1 MQTKLSTFAARL
13 SESAWL
19 AALIIVPILF
29 NIYTERVFEEDKIPL
44 FRSIALVILIALV
57 VWGVERG
64 RRSVFQV
71 EGRPLWKVPLVLPAL
86 ALVAA
91 YLIATIFSIV
101 PRISWW
107 GAYIRRQG
115 TYTFLSYVVVF
126 FAIILLVRHRRQV
139 ERIVTIILITSLPA
153 SLYGVLQHFGRDP
166 LPWGGDVT
174 ERVASVAGNPIFIG
188 AYLIMVVPL
197 TLVRVIENFARL
209 LEEPSEGES
218 DSDYIAPSLL
228 AGGYLFLLIIQ
239 LLVIVYAQSR
249 GPIIGL
255 GAGLVFF
262 GVVFAL
268 RRRIRWLTLSITG
281 LAIASMLFL
290 VVFNLPNSP
299 LEPLRSVKY
308 LGRLGSVFELEGGTG
323 KVRVLIWEGALDLL
337 AANPVRDVVGYGP
350 EAMYVA
356 FNPHYPPDLA
366 HYEARNASPDRSHN
380 ETFDSLVMTGV
391 LGFAAQLLL
400 FGSFFY
406 FVLRWLG
413 MINNPAQRNVFVA
426 TAALGGTLGALLP
439 AMIEG
444 SFKLSGVGLPAGI
457 AVGLIIY
464 LLAYAVTHL
473 DQRET
478 TQQPYSLLLIGLLAA
493 VMAHFVE
500 VHFGI
505 AIGATRLSFWTFLAL
520 AVVVGVPL
528 LQPEGAAVPAQTTS
542 ARKASRRGRRERR
555 RPAEPAPEE
564 RPFLSATFLALSL
577 MVGVLLIVMVFNFF
591 APNLSLSAKG
601 YAIPWLFTGTWAFG
615 ALVAVSE
622 AAFESGDQRG
632 WLRRGGVYAGLTL
645 GLLLIFLA
653 IYLPWLRWEPP
664 AGEITPDQLRGIG
677 AHLANNVTL
686 LYLFVLAIIVGAAFA
701 LLRDEPLPTALART
715 PGWQVAGYAVL
726 ALAAIPIIVATN
738 LNVSRADIFNKQGT
752 GYEGARQWD
761 AAIVLYEQA
770 LRLQPNEDRYF
781 LNLGR
786 AFMEKARTLQGQPE
800 QRDFYLQQALT
811 VLERAQATNPRNTD
825 HTRNLASLH
834 RVWATMTENPDERQR
849 HLDLAEKYYADAV
862 QLSPNNAAL
871 WNDWAALYL
880 DQGQT
885 DRALEKLEHSL
896 ALDQKYQDTY
906 LLLGSAYLN
915 TEEWEQALDA
925 YDQALALNPRAIQAY
940 SGKAFAYSRLG
951 ATDEAIAANQAAL
964 QIDPNDFISHRNL
977 ALLYQQNGQL
987 DLAMQ
992 EAEVALGL
1000 AGPNDRPALESFIA
1014 QLRQQMAPSAGG

>member
-19 AALIIVPILF
+19 AVLIIVPILF

-44 FRSIALVILIALV
+44 FRSIAVMVLIALV

-64 RRSVFQV
+64 RRGAFRVDGQS
-71 EGRPLWKVPLVLPAL
+71 LWRVPLVLPAL

-91 YLIATIFSIV
+91 YLIATVFSIV

-115 TYTFLSYVVVF
+115 TYTFLSYVVIF

-139 ERIVTIILITSLPA
+139 ERIITIILITSLPA
-153 SLYGVLQHFGRDP
+153 ALYGVLQHFGRDP

-197 TLVRVIENFARL
+197 TLVRVIENFSRL
-209 LEEPSEGES
+209 LEEPAEGEAAT
-218 DSDYIAPSLL
+218 DYMAPSLL
-228 AGGYLFLLIIQ
+228 AGAYLFLLIIQ

-255 GAGLVFF
+255 GAGLTFF
-262 GVVFAL
+262 GTVFAL
-268 RRRIRWLTLSITG
+268 RRRIRWLTLGITG
-281 LAIASMLFL
+281 FAIAGMLFL
-290 VVFNLPNSP
+290 AVFNLPNSP
-299 LEPLRSVKY
+299 LQSLRSVKY
-308 LGRLGSVFELEGGTG
+308 LGRLGSVFELESGTG
-323 KVRVLIWEGALDLL
+323 KVRVLIWEGALNLL
-337 AANPVRDVVGYGP
+337 AANPARDIVGYGP

-356 FNPHYPPDLA
+356 YNPYYPPDLA

-391 LGFAAQLLL
+391 LGFVAQLFL

-413 MINNPAQRNVFVA
+413 MINTKAERNAFVVLA
-426 TAALGGTLGALLP
+426 VVGGVLGALLP

-457 AVGLIIY
+457 AVGLIVY
-464 LLAYAVTHL
+464 LLSYAVTHL
-473 DQRET
+473 DHRET
-478 TQQPYSLLLIGLLAA
+478 SQQPYSLLLIGLLAA
-493 VMAHFVE
+493 VMGHFVE

-505 AIGATRLSFWTFLAL
+505 AIGATRLYFWTFLAL

-528 LQPEGAAVPAQTTS
+528 LQTEAAVAPVAARANKPA
-542 ARKASRRGRRERR
+542 RRGRRERR
-555 RPAEPAPEE
+555 RTAEVIPEAPS
-564 RPFLSATFLALSL
+564 FLTATLLATSL
-577 MVGVLLIVMVFNFF
+577 MVGLLLVVMVFNFF
-591 APNLSLSAKG
+591 APNLDLAAKG
-601 YAIPWLFTGTWAFG
+601 YAILWLFAGAWAFG
-615 ALVAVSE
+615 ALAVVAESVFE
-622 AAFESGDQRG
+622 AGDQTR
-632 WLRRGGVYAGLTL
+632 WWARAAVYAGLTL
-645 GLLLIFLA
+645 GILLIFVA

-664 AGEITPDQLRGIG
+664 TAEVTPDDLRAIG
-677 AHLANNVTL
+677 AHLANNVTI
-686 LYLFVLAIIVGAAFA
+686 LYLFVFAIIGGAAFA
-701 LLRDEPLPTALART
+701 LLRDESRPAALART
-715 PGWQVAGYAVL
+715 PGWQVAGYALL
-726 ALAAIPIIVATN
+726 AVAAIPIIVMTN
-738 LNVSRADIFNKQGT
+738 LNISRADIFNKQGT
-752 GYEGARQWD
+752 GYEAARQWD

-786 AFMEKARTLQGQPE
+786 AFMEKARTMQAQPE
-800 QRDFYLQQALT
+800 QRDFYLQQSLT

-834 RVWATMTENPDERQR
+834 RVWASMIDDPTERQR
-849 HLDLAEKYYADAV
+849 HLVLADQYYAAAV
-862 QLSPNNAAL
+862 KLSPNNAAL

-880 DQGQT
+880 DEGQN
-885 DRALEKLEHSL
+885 DKALEKLERSL
-896 ALDQKYQDTY
+896 ALDQQYQDTY
-906 LLLGSAYLN
+906 LLLGSVYLN
-915 TEEWEQALDA
+915 TQEWQKALDA
-925 YDQALALNPRAIQAY
+925 YNQALALNPRVIQAY

-951 ATDEAIAANQAAL
+951 DTDKAIAANQDAL
-964 QIDPNDFISHRNL
+964 QVDPNDFISHRNL
-977 ALLYQQNGQL
+977 ALLYQQSGQL
-987 DLAMQ
+987 DLAMR
-992 EAEVALGL
+992 EAEAALSL
-1000 AGPNDRPALESFIA
+1000 ASPNDRPAIESFIT
-1014 QLRQQMAPSAGG
+1014 QLRQQRASSAGG